1 MEAKHIKD
9 IMEAYAS
16 VYAKPEEVSEE
27 TLEEKKIATGTGKK
41 VMPSAEE
48 RSELAK
54 KARAGEDI
62 GKKGKGFKAVA
73 AKAAK
78 QYGSKEAG
86 ERVAA
91 AAMFKQQAKEE
102 VETDLFDY
110 LLEYLVAEGHAD
122 TNQEALVIMANM
134 TAEQIQGIVEQM
146 VVNVADVK
154 GGTQAAKNAQAG
166 MKDKEGKPMYK
177 PGVGVGPDF
186 KLVKGV

>member
-1 MEAKHIKD
+1 MSAITRQSERKRFDEIGKSPAHN
-9 IMEAYAS
+9 
-16 VYAKPEEVSEE
+16 EEV
-27 TLEEKKIATGTGKK
+27 
-41 VMPSAEE
+41 
-48 RSELAK
+48 
-54 KARAGEDI
+54 
-62 GKKGKGFKAVA
+62 
-73 AKAAK
+73 
-78 QYGSKEAG
+78 
-86 ERVAA
+86 
-91 AAMFKQQAKEE
+91 
-102 VETDLFDY
+102 DLFDY